1 MADYR
6 VLIVDDT
13 REVRRAL
20 VSAIETLD
28 ANIEIRD
35 VPSGEEGLLELSS
48 GPFDLLVSDVRLPGI
63 SGLELLT
70 KIRIRQPELHVILVT
85 GMVDAHVRQAVADAG
100 ATAFFL
106 KPIETADFLDAV
118 ERALGLIDAV
128 IIEPNIPD
136 DDLEKPVESVAER
149 LTSLRKD
156 LNAISAVMLDERS
169 RVLARAGDLPD
180 ASIETALFPALMTAF
195 SASNRISKLLNTK
208 PPRDILF
215 FAGVKYDIFLAH
227 VGESYALLVAANPGT
242 SSDQMAEAIRLVH
255 SGLQD
260 LLAILSK
267 MGVRLTS
274 SKQPTRQEVEPEPP
288 FADDVEVAPEMAAL
302 FEEVASSEIEQD
314 ANVFWDTASTDVSRD
329 GLTNAD
335 SLSYDEARRLGLT
348 PEEDAEQ

>member
-100 ATAFFL
+100 AAAFFL

-128 IIEPNIPD
+128 IVEPNIPD
-136 DDLEKPVESVAER
+136 DDLEKPA
-149 LTSLRKD
+149 
-156 LNAISAVMLDERS
+156 
-169 RVLARAGDLPD
+169 
-180 ASIETALFPALMTAF
+180 
-195 SASNRISKLLNTK
+195 
-208 PPRDILF
+208 
-215 FAGVKYDIFLAH
+215 
-227 VGESYALLVAANPGT
+227 
-242 SSDQMAEAIRLVH
+242 
-255 SGLQD
+255 
-260 LLAILSK
+260 
-267 MGVRLTS
+267 
-274 SKQPTRQEVEPEPP
+274 
-288 FADDVEVAPEMAAL
+288 
-302 FEEVASSEIEQD
+302 
-314 ANVFWDTASTDVSRD
+314 
-329 GLTNAD
+329 
-335 SLSYDEARRLGLT
+335 
-348 PEEDAEQ
+348 